1 MHMYAETTGIA
12 WSKLATSRSLVQHPT
27 NCATMPN
34 ERMIMPVIII
44 TFFTEVTVVSK
55 HCKKL
60 KGSRNNIKINQ
71 HNLTTDNNNMNYNR
85 QMNVL

>member
-1 MHMYAETTGIA
+1 MEQTGN
-12 WSKLATSRSLVQHPT
+12 LYRYQHPT

-34 ERMIMPVIII
+34 ERMIMPVIIV
-44 TFFTEVTVVSK
+44 TFYTEVTAVSK

-71 HNLTTDNNNMNYNR
+71 HNLTTDDMNYNW
-85 QMNVL
+85 QMNALQCST